1 MRKTLLTLCLFGSML
16 ASAANGEP
24 ETPSTP
30 VADSTAIDTTQVS
43 TFTFDG
49 YLFSRY
55 VWRGVNFGAS
65 PSIQGQLAYTASGL
79 TVGCFVAKSL
89 NGNAVGFSNTSNLFV
104 SYKYKGV
111 SLTVDD
117 YFFYDE
123 DNLDRYLDW
132 SDTTLHFIEAR
143 LRYDGEHCY
152 GFAGYNVYGAD
163 GINKDAFYIEA
174 GYKFPK
180 HGLSLFAGYLTDKS
194 DLNFSTQAG
203 FTNIGVTKEKKL
215 QFNDKF
221 SLPLTCSV
229 IVNPN
234 YENIVDLPRV
244 TRSFITMVIGTSF

>member
-1 MRKTLLTLCLFGSML
+1 MKSALFSLLLCFSIVE
-16 ASAANGEP
+16 ASAANND
-24 ETPSTP
+24 T
-30 VADSTAIDTTQVS
+30 VATSADTTVVDTS
-43 TFTFDG
+43 KVDPFTFDG

-65 PSIQGQLAYTASGL
+65 PSIQGQLAFTTSGF

-89 NGNAVGFSNTSNLFV
+89 NGNSVGFSNTSNIFV

-111 SLTVDD
+111 SLTLDD

-143 LRYDGEHCY
+143 LRYDGSRCY
-152 GFAGYNVYGAD
+152 GFAGYNVYGAE
-163 GINKDAFYIEA
+163 GINKDAVYIEM
-174 GYKFPK
+174 GYKLPK
-180 HGLSLFAGYLTDKS
+180 HDLSLFAGYLTDKS
-194 DLNFSTQAG
+194 DLNFATKGG

-215 QFNDKF
+215 AIGSRY

-229 IVNPN
+229 IINPN
-234 YENIVDLPRV
+234 YKNIVDLPRV
-244 TRSFITMVIGTSF
+244 TRSFITMVIGASF